1 MQPKLQGRC
10 RQTRKASSCVSSCFF
25 RISRSP
31 SGEPLEQRLVRAFCA
46 TSRSRAI
53 LSNADML
60 RQFESFRATL
70 LHSRVV
76 PIRSGSTSSLLTSRG
91 CLDNLFNVVGLEK
104 PRPLL
109 RRQRQSC
116 GKPTGAHSRLASGPT
131 TNDTLCTF
139 SACDFA
145 RPTQRLRSSRS
156 SSCRPCFVKFVRTN
170 LHRST

>member
-1 MQPKLQGRC
+1 MQPKLQGR
-10 RQTRKASSCVSSCFF
+10 RQQTRKASSCVSSCFF

-31 SGEPLEQRLVRAFCA
+31 LGEPLEQRLVRAFCA

-53 LSNADML
+53 LSNTDML
-60 RQFESFRATL
+60 RQIESFRATL
-70 LHSRVV
+70 LHSRGV
-76 PIRSGSTSSLLTSRG
+76 PIRSGPTPFLLTSRG
-91 CLDNLFNVVGLEK
+91 CLDNPSRVVGLEK

-109 RRQRQSC
+109 RRQRQSS

-139 SACDFA
+139 SACDSA
-145 RPTQRLRSSRS
+145 RPNQRLRSSHL

-170 LHRST
+170 LHRSM